1 MSTPPPPTRD
11 VPPPQAPDTFTPSR
25 IPPGEVDPFYA
36 ELIALRRE
44 LPRTLEVVTDGPL
57 LTMRRGSATLVA
69 DFDAKTVELNR

>member
-1 MSTPPPPTRD
+1 MTH
-11 VPPPQAPDTFTPSR
+11 V
-25 IPPGEVDPFYA
+25 EVDPCYD

-44 LPRTLEVVTDGPL
+44 LPSTREVVADGSV